1 MNKFIIDSIE
11 FNCSEEFLT
20 DISISSSPYNYDVK
34 FIDFIPNFKNNDFL
48 IIDKNIQKI
57 YNISHHNMMLID
69 ATENNKNIETV
80 LKICEWLSNK
90 NFNKGNILYVVGGGI
105 TQDIGAF
112 VGSMY
117 KRGINWIYVPTTL
130 LSQCDSCIG
139 GKTAL
144 NFNQMKNQLAL
155 FSAPRSVIID
165 TNFLQSLTQKE
176 ILSGMGEVVKFF
188 IIAGEPYISLL
199 DNMSLKERIFHSLMI
214 KKTIV
219 EYDEFEKNVRKSLNY
234 GHSFGHAI
242 ESASNYTIPHG
253 EAVILGIEIINQLF
267 GKSEQI
273 TSIVNRFTSLE
284 KIKNINPDLVMNY
297 LKHDKKTQLDIIS
310 LIVIENPGITKFVPT
325 ILDNKLMKKI
335 YELFIN

>member
-11 FNCSEEFLT
+11 FNCSEELLT
-20 DISISSSPYNYDVK
+20 NIDISSNPYNYTVK
-34 FIDFIPNFKNNDFL
+34 FMDFIPNFKDNDFL

-57 YNISHHNMMLID
+57 YNISHHNMMPID
-69 ATENNKNIETV
+69 ATENNKSIETV

-90 NFNKGNILYVVGGGI
+90 NFNKGNILYVIGGGI

-199 DNMSLKERIFHSLMI
+199 DNISLKEKIFHSLII

-219 EYDEFEKNVRKSLNY
+219 EYDEFEKNIRKSLNY

-242 ESASNYTIPHG
+242 ESASNYAIPHG

-273 TSIVNRFTSLE
+273 TSIVNKFTSLE

-297 LKHDKKTQLDIIS
+297 LKHDKKMQLNTIS
-310 LIVIENPGITKFVPT
+310 LIVVESPGITKFVPT
-325 ILDNKLMKKI
+325 ILDDKLMKKI
-335 YELFIN
+335 YEIFIN